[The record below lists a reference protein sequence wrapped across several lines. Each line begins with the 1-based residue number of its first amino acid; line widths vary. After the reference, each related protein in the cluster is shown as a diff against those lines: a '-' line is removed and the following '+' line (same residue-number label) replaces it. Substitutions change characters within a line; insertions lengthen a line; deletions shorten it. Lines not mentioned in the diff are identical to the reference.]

1 MSDLIITISKDKKI
15 LNKHLKHSKLLVTRK
30 WQIYNSFRKK
40 NFFINWTSRDESL
53 FYFQKEGG
61 VFTIGD
67 PLYNGY
73 LLNKKDLPNLY
84 NNFLNNN
91 NSFLKKLDGMY
102 IIIFI
107 KKNKLLIANSL
118 FGSRNLFYYK
128 DDKNIFISTNQFILK
143 RISNAKID
151 LNGIAQRACFNTNYD
166 LTFLKNTKRLKHD
179 KILRYE
185 KDKLNIIDQNRLKK
199 IIINKNKYKDIKIT
213 SNLLYNINY
222 KILKKIFYNQKK
234 ILLSLSGGRDS
245 RYVLANIIKNLK
257 SKYLNTFSI
266 GNYNEDEVRIAKEIC
281 NLNKIKNKLWTPKK
295 IYSMK
300 SFEKSLWDSGV
311 FGITLTYKD
320 EITKFLKSNFFNHI
334 FIETNLIEIFLDDRK
349 FHIEGDISRA
359 ELNFIYSR
367 KSSIKPSSFSKKLNF
382 ISPTEKNAKKLFSEF
397 DFVKDTLKKSIL
409 FDAAYVHSPW
419 NLPSSLTQFYTTN
432 KIVSLAENKEIV
444 SFIMN
449 IDNRLLDNS
458 KLYDFH
464 NFNKF
469 PSFFSTVITRDVDY
483 RFFNFIKLCILR
495 LQNLKFINH
504 FFIKNG
510 ALITYLNLNTNIFN
524 RYLKSNKKYLNK
536 IFDEK
541 FISWIQK
548 NHEKGIP
555 ISRIYKLI
563 CSIFKK
569 KWIRLYDILIPMGV
583 IATLKNFEKFP
594 YKDIKPKKRNL
605 FNY

>member
-1 MSDLIITISKDKKI
+1 MSDLTITISKDKKI
-15 LNKHLKHSKLLVTRK
+15 LNNHLKYSKQLITRK
-30 WQIYNSFRKK
+30 WQIYNSFKNKK
-40 NFFINWTSRDESL
+40 FFINWTSRDENS

-67 PLYNGY
+67 PLFNGF
-73 LLNKKDLPNLY
+73 LLNKKDLPKLY

-102 IIIFI
+102 IIFFI
-107 KKNKLLIANSL
+107 KKNKLQIANSL

-128 DDKNIFISTNQFILK
+128 NDENTFISTNQFILK

-151 LNGIAQRACFNTNYD
+151 LNGIAQRACFHTNYD

-179 KILRYE
+179 KILKYE
-185 KDKLNIIDQNRLKK
+185 KNKLKIIDQNRLKK
-199 IIINKNKYKDIKIT
+199 IHIKTNKFKDIKKT
-213 SNLLYNINY
+213 SDKLNNINY

-245 RYVLANIIKNLK
+245 RYVLANIIQNLK
-257 SKYLNTFSI
+257 SKYVKTFSI
-266 GNYNEDEVRIAKEIC
+266 GNNREDEVRIAKEVCKI
-281 NLNKIKNKLWTPKK
+281 NKIKNKLWTPKK
-295 IYSMK
+295 IYSMR

-311 FGITLTYKD
+311 FDITLTYKNQ
-320 EITKFLKSNFFNHI
+320 ITKFLKSNYFDYT

-349 FHIEGDISRA
+349 FHIEGNNSKP

-367 KSSIKPSSFSKKLNF
+367 KATIKPSSFSKKLNF
-382 ISPTEKNAKKLFSEF
+382 ISKTEKIVRNLFSEF
-397 DFVKDTLKKSIL
+397 NFVKDKLKKSIL

-419 NLPSSLTQFYTTN
+419 NLPASLTQFYTTN

-449 IDNRLLDNS
+449 IDNKLLNDS

-464 NFNKF
+464 NFNKY
-469 PSFFSTVITRDVDY
+469 PNFFSTVITRDIDY
-483 RFFNFIKLCILR
+483 RLLNYIKFCILEFK
-495 LQNLKFINH
+495 NLKFINH
-504 FFIKNG
+504 VIIKNG
-510 ALITYLNLNTNIFN
+510 ALFTYLNLNTYIFN
-524 RYLKSNKKYLNK
+524 NYLKKNEKLLKK

-541 FISWIQK
+541 FISWVQK
-548 NHEKGIP
+548 SHEKGIP
-555 ISRIYKLI
+555 TSRVYKLI
-563 CSIFKK
+563 CLIFKK
-569 KWIRLYDILIPMGV
+569 NWIRLYDVLIPMSV

-594 YKDIKPKKRNL
+594 YKKIKPRNINI